1 MFKTKINKFKVRKN
15 KLYGQKGL
23 KMAKN
28 ANKTC
33 VFSEGGIPVD
43 QNTNYFIIS

>member
-1 MFKTKINKFKVRKN
+1 MFKTKINKFKVLKN

-28 ANKTC
+28 AKKR
-33 VFSEGGIPVD
+33 VVSPRGI
-43 QNTNYFIIS
+43 

>member
-1 MFKTKINKFKVRKN
+1 MFKTKINKFKVLKN

-28 ANKTC
+28 AKKR
-33 VFSEGGIPVD
+33 VFSLRGVY
-43 QNTNYFIIS
+43 QVTKIIIF